1 MDLNKVQQISLQEEN
16 KSCPAQRNLSL
27 VVRIPLD
34 SLGEGKMMLEEKI
47 KKREEE
53 IAKVNTDLV
62 DGVGKMMLEE
72 GKVKV
77 PYVEINKN
85 LMDEGMVE
93 ISLSKEEEG
102 MNKNKEWAMKTEKTG
117 EELFEVNKD
126 LFDKETKIVS
136 VTTVKRLK
144 MVNGEMKLVFKKQMV
159 KENMFSLL
167 DLELMY
173 KNGDTKIV
181 SVTTSQVN
189 ISNGQVQ
196 QVFKKQLLKRK
207 KFDNWPDMEGRNM
220 GAKPKTNKTTATDSQ
235 RVRVMGNVAKETF
248 QSGLSFTRGRK
259 VCVNIGQKEDED
271 KPDDA

>member
-16 KSCPAQRNLSL
+16 KSCPAPRNPSL
-27 VVRIPLD
+27 VIRIPLD

-72 GKVKV
+72 GKVEV

-93 ISLSKEEEG
+93 ISLNKEEEG

-117 EELFEVNKD
+117 EELYEVNKD

-173 KNGDTKIV
+173 KNGDTKLV
-181 SVTTSQVN
+181 SVTTSQVSVN
-189 ISNGQVQ
+189 NGQVQ
-196 QVFKKQLLKRK
+196 QVFKKQLLKQRK
-207 KFDNWPDMEGRNM
+207 FEIWPNLEDRNM
-220 GAKPKTNKTTATDSQ
+220 GAKPKTNKTTATDIQ
-235 RVRVMGNVAKETF
+235 RVRVMGNVAKEIF
-248 QSGLSFTRGRK
+248 QSRQSFKRSKK
-259 VCVNIGQKEDED
+259 VCVNIGGKEDED
-271 KPDDA
+271 KPDDV

>member
-16 KSCPAQRNLSL
+16 KSCPAPRNPSL
-27 VVRIPLD
+27 VIRIPLD

-62 DGVGKMMLEE
+62 DGVGKMMLEG

-77 PYVEINKN
+77 PYMEINKN

-93 ISLSKEEEG
+93 ISLNKEEEG

-144 MVNGEMKLVFKKQMV
+144 MVNGQMKLVFKKQMV

-189 ISNGQVQ
+189 VNNGQVQ
-196 QVFKKQLLKRK
+196 QVFKKQLLKQRK
-207 KFDNWPDMEGRNM
+207 FESWPDMEDRNM
-220 GAKPKTNKTTATDSQ
+220 GAKQKTNKTTATDIQ
-235 RVRVMGNVAKETF
+235 RVRVMGNEAKETF
-248 QSGLSFTRGRK
+248 QGGLSFKRSKK

-271 KPDDA
+271 KPDDV

>member
-1 MDLNKVQQISLQEEN
+1 MS
-16 KSCPAQRNLSL
+16 
-27 VVRIPLD
+27 
-34 SLGEGKMMLEEKI
+34 
-47 KKREEE
+47 
-53 IAKVNTDLV
+53 
-62 DGVGKMMLEE
+62 
-72 GKVKV
+72 
-77 PYVEINKN
+77 
-85 LMDEGMVE
+85 
-93 ISLSKEEEG
+93 
-102 MNKNKEWAMKTEKTG
+102 KNKKWAMKTEKTG

-189 ISNGQVQ
+189 MSNGQVQ

-220 GAKPKTNKTTATDSQ
+220 GAKPKTNKTTATDIQ
-235 RVRVMGNVAKETF
+235 RVRVMGNVAKEIF
-248 QSGLSFTRGRK
+248 ESRQSLKRSKK

>member
-1 MDLNKVQQISLQEEN
+1 MVQQISLQEEN
-16 KSCPAQRNLSL
+16 KSCPALRNPSL
-27 VVRIPLD
+27 VIGIPLD
-34 SLGEGKMMLEEKI
+34 RLGEGKMMLEEKI

-62 DGVGKMMLEE
+62 DGVGNMLLEG

-77 PYVEINKN
+77 PYMEINKN
-85 LMDEGMVE
+85 LMDEGMVD

-117 EELFEVNKD
+117 EELFEVNKGS
-126 LFDKETKIVS
+126 FDKETKIVS

-159 KENMFSLL
+159 KENISLL

-181 SVTTSQVN
+181 SVTTSQVSVN
-189 ISNGQVQ
+189 NGQVQ
-196 QVFKKQLLKRK
+196 QVFKKQLLKQR

-271 KPDDA
+271 KPDDV

>member
-27 VVRIPLD
+27 VIRIPLD

-62 DGVGKMMLEE
+62 DGVGKMMLEG

-77 PYVEINKN
+77 PYMEINKN

-93 ISLSKEEEG
+93 ISLNKEEEG
-102 MNKNKEWAMKTEKTG
+102 MNKNTKWAMKTEKTG

-144 MVNGEMKLVFKKQMV
+144 MVNGQMKLVFKKQMV

-189 ISNGQVQ
+189 VNNGQVQ
-196 QVFKKQLLKRK
+196 QVFKKQLLKQRK
-207 KFDNWPDMEGRNM
+207 FESWPDMEDRNM
-220 GAKPKTNKTTATDSQ
+220 GAKPKTNKTAATDIQ
-235 RVRVMGNVAKETF
+235 RVRVMGNEAKETF
-248 QSGLSFTRGRK
+248 QGGLSFKRSKK

-271 KPDDA
+271 KPDDV

>member
-16 KSCPAQRNLSL
+16 KSCPAPRNPSL
-27 VVRIPLD
+27 VIRIPLD

-47 KKREEE
+47 KKRDEE

-62 DGVGKMMLEE
+62 DGVGKMMLEGGE
-72 GKVKV
+72 VKV

-144 MVNGEMKLVFKKQMV
+144 MVNGQMKLVFKKQMV

-189 ISNGQVQ
+189 VNNGQVQ
-196 QVFKKQLLKRK
+196 QVFKKQLLKQRK
-207 KFDNWPDMEGRNM
+207 FESWPDMEDRNM
-220 GAKPKTNKTTATDSQ
+220 GAKQKTNKTTATDIQ
-235 RVRVMGNVAKETF
+235 RVQVMGNEAKEIF
-248 QSGLSFTRGRK
+248 QGGLSFKRSKK

-271 KPDDA
+271 KPDDV

>member
-27 VVRIPLD
+27 VIRIPLD
-34 SLGEGKMMLEEKI
+34 SLGGGKMMLEEKI

-62 DGVGKMMLEE
+62 DGVGKIMLEE
-72 GKVKV
+72 GKVKA

-117 EELFEVNKD
+117 EELFEVNKGS
-126 LFDKETKIVS
+126 FDKETKIVS

-159 KENMFSLL
+159 KENISLL

-189 ISNGQVQ
+189 VNNG
-196 QVFKKQLLKRK
+196 QVFKKQLLKQRK
-207 KFDNWPDMEGRNM
+207 FESWPDMEGRNM
-220 GAKPKTNKTTATDSQ
+220 GAKPKTKKTTATDIQ
-235 RVRVMGNVAKETF
+235 RVRAMRNVAKEIF
-248 QSGLSFTRGRK
+248 QSRQSFKRSKK
-259 VCVNIGQKEDED
+259 VCVNIGGKEDED
-271 KPDDA
+271 KPDDV

>member
-1 MDLNKVQQISLQEEN
+1 MDLNKVQQISFQEEN
-16 KSCPAQRNLSL
+16 KSCLAPRNPSL
-27 VVRIPLD
+27 VIRIPLD

-62 DGVGKMMLEE
+62 DGVGKMMLEG

-77 PYVEINKN
+77 PYMEINKN

-93 ISLSKEEEG
+93 ISLNKEEEG

-136 VTTVKRLK
+136 VTTVERIK
-144 MVNGEMKLVFKKQMV
+144 MVNGEMKLVFKKLQ
-159 KENMFSLL
+159 ENMFSLL

-189 ISNGQVQ
+189 MSNGQVQ
-196 QVFKKQLLKRK
+196 QVFKKQLLKQR

-220 GAKPKTNKTTATDSQ
+220 GAKPKTNKTTATDIQ
-235 RVRVMGNVAKETF
+235 RVRAMGNVAKEIF
-248 QSGLSFTRGRK
+248 QSRQSFKRSK
-259 VCVNIGQKEDED
+259 KMCVNIGQKEDED
-271 KPDDA
+271 KPDDV

>member
-16 KSCPAQRNLSL
+16 KSCPAQRNPSL
-27 VVRIPLD
+27 VIGISLD
-34 SLGEGKMMLEEKI
+34 RLGEGKMMLEEKI

-189 ISNGQVQ
+189 VNNGQVQ
-196 QVFKKQLLKRK
+196 QVFKKQLLKQRK
-207 KFDNWPDMEGRNM
+207 FESWPDMEDRNM
-220 GAKPKTNKTTATDSQ
+220 GAKPKTNKTTATDIQ
-235 RVRVMGNVAKETF
+235 RVRVMGNVAKEIF
-248 QSGLSFTRGRK
+248 QSRQSFTRGRK

-271 KPDDA
+271 KPDDV